1 MTKTLVYVHGGDS
14 FHGEQE
20 LNDYELKQL
29 KQEQK
34 ENGVT
39 GYMIGHS
46 YFGNGKQRVIVFFD
60 EKPEDVHA
68 EELRRRSNDFVG
80 AKWHN
85 L

>member
-1 MTKTLVYVHGGDS
+1 MTKTLVYTSGGEGY
-14 FHGEQE
+14 HGEQE
-20 LNDYELKQL
+20 LSENELKQL
-29 KQEQK
+29 KQDQK
-34 ENGVT
+34 ENGAV

-60 EKPEDVHA
+60 EKPKNIRE
-68 EELRRRSNDFVG
+68 EELFRRSNDFVG